1 MVQPRRIARLE
12 KLIKAKIARVLL
24 RDMRDPRLG
33 FITISRV
40 VLDRELFRCK
50 VYWSI
55 IGDEKVR
62 RLNEMALEHGRKFI
76 QHEVAE
82 ILSTRRVPR
91 LEFLFDPSIA
101 GSIRIQGIIDELNRE
116 REERERTGSQD

>member
-82 ILSTRRVPR
+82 VLSTRRVPR

>member
-1 MVQPRRIARLE
+1 MVQPRRLARLE

-33 FITISRV
+33 FLTISRV

-82 ILSTRRVPR
+82 VLSTRRVPR
-91 LEFLFDPSIA
+91 REVLFDPSTA
-101 GSIRIQGIIDELNRE
+101 RSIRLQGLLDAPNRE
-116 REERERTGSQD
+116 RERRERNDPQA